1 MLVCIKLFLI
11 QNNLVDV
18 SLTQRHPRGT
28 FLAALVGPL
37 GWSPPKCKKQCR
49 RLNSISVQNFSQ
61 ICLAVLEEM
70 PPKQTDRQTANLIS
84 PH

>member
-37 GWSPPKCKKQCR
+37 G
-49 RLNSISVQNFSQ
+49 
-61 ICLAVLEEM
+61 
-70 PPKQTDRQTANLIS
+70 
-84 PH
+84 